1 MLLWMTLHIESG
13 SNIHVKDQ
21 FVKKIVSRQHCNMG
35 KKVLE
40 TQNLCSISLNK

>member
-21 FVKKIVSRQHCNMG
+21 FVKINCEQTALQYGEKSLRNP
-35 KKVLE
+35 KLVLNFIE
-40 TQNLCSISLNK
+40 